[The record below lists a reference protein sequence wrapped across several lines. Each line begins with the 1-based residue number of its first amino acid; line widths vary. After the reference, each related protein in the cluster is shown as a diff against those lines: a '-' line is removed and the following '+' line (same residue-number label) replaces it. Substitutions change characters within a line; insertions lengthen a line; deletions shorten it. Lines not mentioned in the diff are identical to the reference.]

1 MEACKARVKEGKRK
15 RGKLRTRALKYPR
28 KTLADL
34 PVQFEVNDPFIYVR
48 LTISLAL

>member
-1 MEACKARVKEGKRK
+1 MEACKARVKEEKRK
-15 RGKLRTRALKYPR
+15 RGELKTRALKYPG

-48 LTISLAL
+48 LTITLAL